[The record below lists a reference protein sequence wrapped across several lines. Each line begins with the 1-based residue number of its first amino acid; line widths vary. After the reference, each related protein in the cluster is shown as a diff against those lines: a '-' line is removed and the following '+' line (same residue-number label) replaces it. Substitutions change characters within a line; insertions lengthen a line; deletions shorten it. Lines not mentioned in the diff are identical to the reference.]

1 MMWRGGRRKTIASS
15 VTFHLS
21 AKTLVTF
28 QIGVNVSPL
37 QLLKSFSAAP
47 PFAGYDVRTL
57 KQVEVSGGFSPL
69 GSSKNIAIV
78 CHSHLT

>member
-1 MMWRGGRRKTIASS
+1 
-15 VTFHLS
+15 
-21 AKTLVTF
+21 VTF

-37 QLLKSFSAAP
+37 QLLKSFSAA